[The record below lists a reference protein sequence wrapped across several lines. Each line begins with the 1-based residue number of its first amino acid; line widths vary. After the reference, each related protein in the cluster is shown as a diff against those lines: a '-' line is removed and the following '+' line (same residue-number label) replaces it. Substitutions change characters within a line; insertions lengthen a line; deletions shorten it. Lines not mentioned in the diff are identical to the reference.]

1 MTFPKLSDNEMGPH
15 LSPWNTIAKD
25 EIQLPVAIEVI
36 VSYIW
41 IFPQISLDISFYSV
55 QSPTNPVWKLLPS

>member
-1 MTFPKLSDNEMGPH
+1 MTFPKLSDDEMGPH